1 MSTTRPPIAKVTSP
15 VTSLVTSLVL
25 WAGVSLLMGGWPR
38 SAAARVPAL
47 VDGRYGHQVKEITHN
62 VYAKVTGL
70 TAQTTVTRS
79 LRSTSGSPEEGIV
92 NFRTPPGSVVVSLWV
107 RLGRRWVKGA
117 LLDAKAVRRVVKITR
132 GLPNKFD
139 PAWLEMTG
147 VNRYRLRV
155 YPVPPKGSISV
166 RYSYVHPVTLRWGQR
181 VFVYPRRGS
190 ARNLATAWVT
200 LADRPVFSRR
210 ARRYKL
216 RVVAKTTLEKPLSD
230 LAIGATQP
238 VRAALFVTPPQQVG
252 EKAPRLK
259 NPGHALLLVQ
269 GNPGASRRRWGT
281 DVVFLVDRSRSM
293 WPHSHRTVSAVI
305 RRILKTLGRR
315 TRFGVVAY
323 HRKAK
328 RITSRLTWAKPGTVT
343 RALRG
348 LARTPLAN
356 GTRLADGLRKSYSLW
371 SKRTSARR
379 RLLVILTDG
388 LLPERET
395 SGIVWPTAPKGTEVL
410 ILQGRPFSGI
420 THQLRRGPLATLARQ
435 RGGVAYAFDPRAH
448 EDGSAAGDKASH
460 QAAAKLA
467 ASLARPGRLTDL
479 SLHIGGK
486 KIWLAQKDL
495 ALLGGFLQYRKL
507 TGASPTKA
515 TLRFGY
521 WGRRRTVHIGA
532 RAMPAQWS
540 KRLITLYGASGDR
553 GVYQKRSLV
562 VVNPTDAF
570 GRDRLRFAQRWG
582 GRFFR
587 RMAPPGSL
595 DLPVGPFY
603 KPGATAK
610 APAATSKQSAGRLT
624 KSIVKR
630 LLTKGYL
637 KRATRCYQATG
648 PRFKKGRAVLYLDL
662 TRGEVTD
669 VWLAHS
675 TLKNPVL
682 HRCLIQAA
690 YALRVA
696 RSWGDETLYRVTYPM
711 RFRPSSK
718 SAVELRNWRPPRK
731 RPNLNPLRG
740 LW

>member
-1 MSTTRPPIAKVTSP
+1 MITTRPPIIGLASLAVSAA
-15 VTSLVTSLVL
+15 VSLVASLV
-25 WAGVSLLMGGWPR
+25 VSLATGALMPK
-38 SAAARVPAL
+38 AAARVPAL
-47 VDGRYGHQVKEITHN
+47 VDGRYGRQVKEISHTVLAN
-62 VYAKVTGL
+62 VTGL
-70 TAQTTVTRS
+70 MAHTTVTRS
-79 LRSTSGSPEEGIV
+79 LRSTSSSPEEGILT
-92 NFRTPPGSVVVSLWV
+92 FRTPPGTVVVSLSV
-107 RLGRRWVKGA
+107 RLGRRWVTAA
-117 LLDAKAVRRVVKITR
+117 LLQAKAVRRVVKNTR
-132 GLPNKFD
+132 GLPSRFD

-155 YPVPPKGSISV
+155 YPVPPKGAIRV
-166 RYSYVHPVTLRWGQR
+166 RYSYVHPVTLRWGRR

-190 ARNLATAWVT
+190 ARNLATAMVT
-200 LADRPVFSRR
+200 VQDRPVFSRR
-210 ARRYKL
+210 ARRYQL
-216 RVVAKTTLEKPLSD
+216 RVAAKTTLEKPLAD
-230 LAIGATQP
+230 LAIGAQQP
-238 VRAALFVTPPQQVG
+238 VRAALFVAPPKRAAVNG
-252 EKAPRLK
+252 RPRLH
-259 NPGHALLLVQ
+259 PGHALLLVQ

-293 WPHSHRTVSAVI
+293 WPNSHRTASAVI

-315 TRFGVVAY
+315 TRFGLVAY

-328 RITSRLTWAKPGTVT
+328 QLTGRLTWAKPGAIT

-348 LARTPLAN
+348 LARVGLAN

-371 SKRTSARR
+371 SKRASARR

-388 LLPERET
+388 LLPEREAA
-395 SGIVWPTAPKGTEVL
+395 GIVWPKAPKSTEIL
-410 ILQGRPFSGI
+410 ILQGRPFSGL
-420 THQLRRGPLATLARQ
+420 THQVRQGPLATLARQ

-448 EDGSAAGDKASH
+448 EDGSTEGDKASH

-467 ASLARPGRLTDL
+467 ASLARPGRLSDL
-479 SLHIGGK
+479 SLHLGGK

-507 TGASPTKA
+507 TGTSPKQA
-515 TLRFGY
+515 TLKFGY
-521 WGRRRTVHIGA
+521 WGRRHTLHIAART
-532 RAMPAQWS
+532 MPAQWA
-540 KRLITLYGASGDR
+540 KRLITLYGSAVDR
-553 GVYQKRSLV
+553 GVHEKRSLI
-562 VVNPTDAF
+562 VVNPADAF
-570 GRDRLRFAQRWG
+570 GRDRLRFALRWG

-587 RMAPPGSL
+587 RMAPPGAL
-595 DLPVGPFY
+595 DLPVGPFTRTGGAA
-603 KPGATAK
+603 KPPTV
-610 APAATSKQSAGRLT
+610 TSKISAGRLT

-648 PRFKKGRAVLYLDL
+648 PRFKKGRVVLYLDL

-682 HRCLIQAA
+682 NRCLIQAA

-731 RPNLNPLRG
+731 RPNQNPLRG